1 MDKILTDIMDN
12 TSITSFGIIAVFI
25 VAMACLS
32 FWELIS
38 RKGKQKDFRSNI
50 VSIGVLGTFVGIF
63 IGLWNF
69 DSNNISGSVP
79 KLLDGLKTAF
89 ITSIVGMLCAV
100 LLSIVQKFKGN
111 AEAEDEITA
120 LNSID
125 KKLSQLEAVVKNSE
139 NSFLTNRILYSIDD
153 NIKNLSSDISGVKSE
168 LNKNQERLLDFL
180 KEKLATIYSNLKEA
194 VQTLSRGATEEII
207 KALENVIQDFNNN
220 LTDQFGDNF
229 KLLNESVLKMI
240 EWQESYKSSIQE
252 FEKQLRAIF
261 ELTEQAV
268 SITQSNAEQI
278 TNITQQ
284 YEAIAQTSKKLE
296 EIISTNQ
303 NQIQSMESHLKAVA
317 TIGDNAKNTTENLQ
331 QFSATIQKSLSHQ
344 SDALDKFTSELKEH
358 LPQSLDTL
366 NKSLTSLT
374 HQFANDYEQFLGQV
388 RKLMQSNSLNK

>member
-1 MDKILTDIMDN
+1 MDKILTYIMDN

-38 RKGKQKDFRSNI
+38 RKGKQKDFRSTI

-180 KEKLATIYSNLKEA
+180 KEKLATIDSNLKEA

-207 KALENVIQDFNNN
+207 KALENVIQNFNNN

>member
-38 RKGKQKDFRSNI
+38 RKGKQKDFRSTI

-180 KEKLATIYSNLKEA
+180 KEKLATIDSNLKEA

-252 FEKQLRAIF
+252 FGLCF
-261 ELTEQAV
+261 DSMLLYNN
-268 SITQSNAEQI
+268 TQ
-278 TNITQQ
+278 
-284 YEAIAQTSKKLE
+284 
-296 EIISTNQ
+296 
-303 NQIQSMESHLKAVA
+303 
-317 TIGDNAKNTTENLQ
+317 
-331 QFSATIQKSLSHQ
+331 
-344 SDALDKFTSELKEH
+344 
-358 LPQSLDTL
+358 
-366 NKSLTSLT
+366 
-374 HQFANDYEQFLGQV
+374 
-388 RKLMQSNSLNK
+388 

>member
-1 MDKILTDIMDN
+1 MDKILTYIMDN

-38 RKGKQKDFRSNI
+38 RKGKQKDFRSTI

-180 KEKLATIYSNLKEA
+180 KEKLATIDSNLKEA

>member
-38 RKGKQKDFRSNI
+38 RKGKQKDFRSTI

-180 KEKLATIYSNLKEA
+180 KEKLATIDSNLKEA

-252 FEKQLRAIF
+252 FEKQLRVIF

-317 TIGDNAKNTTENLQ
+317 TIGDNAKNATENLQ

>member
-1 MDKILTDIMDN
+1 MDN

-25 VAMACLS
+25 VVMAYLS

-38 RKGKQKDFRSNI
+38 RKGKQKDFRSTI

-100 LLSIVQKFKGN
+100 LLSIVQKFKGS

-168 LNKNQERLLDFL
+168 LNKNQERLFDFL
-180 KEKLATIYSNLKEA
+180 KEKLATIDSNLKEA

>member
-25 VAMACLS
+25 VVMAYLS

-38 RKGKQKDFRSNI
+38 RKGKQKDFRSTI

-100 LLSIVQKFKGN
+100 LLSIVQKFKGS

-125 KKLSQLEAVVKNSE
+125 KKLSQLEAVAKNSE

-168 LNKNQERLLDFL
+168 LNKNQERLFDFL
-180 KEKLATIYSNLKEA
+180 KEKLATIDSNLKEA